1 MHNTFQFL
9 RERIRRL
16 LIIYR
21 QFTSRFVSAL
31 RLGRTILEVIAFVAS
46 VVCITAMIVYVGFD
60 HNHTTLIHIR
70 RVLKGCQILFLV
82 NIVYGL
88 LFTFKET
95 RRENRPV
102 KWTVDT
108 AMLVTLLPLCYPH
121 PEHPWIPILEK
132 VLYSGKMLM
141 VLLMVYSMV
150 TVSFGIMKML
160 NRRTN
165 PSLILSASFLIF
177 IFIGS
182 FLLMM
187 PRCTVG
193 GIDYIDSLFVSTSS
207 VCITGLTSV
216 DVSQTFTPLG
226 LLVIAVMIQA
236 GGLGIMTFT
245 SFFALFFSGNA
256 SIYNQLMVRDFI
268 YAKSMSSL
276 LPTLLYIFMATVAIE
291 LAGAVAI
298 FLSIHGTLGMSL
310 SDELIFSAFHS
321 LSAFCN
327 AGFSNVEGG
336 LSNPMLLHRNDSIYI
351 IISLLVIAGGIGFPL
366 LVNFKTA
373 FVASVQ
379 RLWRHLIFCSPIPR
393 KAHVYD
399 LNSRIVLSTYF
410 WLLGLSALL
419 FFIFEYS
426 NSLSGLSLSEKII
439 QSVFNATVPRS
450 SGFASISPDGFLNIT
465 ILMLLFLMWIG
476 GASQS
481 MAGGIK
487 VNTFAVML
495 ANLRA
500 TILGRDRVT
509 VYHRTIATPSLRRA
523 QSVIAI
529 SILALAIYCISI
541 VALEPH
547 LPVKA
552 LIYDATSA
560 LFTVGSSLGVTP
572 LLSPAS
578 KILLCTAMFLGRV
591 GMISLLVGVA
601 GVHTDPPYKFPKEN
615 IIIN

>member
-82 NIVYGL
+82 NIVYCL

-207 VCITGLTSV
+207 VCITGLTPV

-310 SDELIFSAFHS
+310 SDELIFQPF
-321 LSAFCN
+321 
-327 AGFSNVEGG
+327 
-336 LSNPMLLHRNDSIYI
+336 
-351 IISLLVIAGGIGFPL
+351 
-366 LVNFKTA
+366 
-373 FVASVQ
+373 
-379 RLWRHLIFCSPIPR
+379 
-393 KAHVYD
+393 
-399 LNSRIVLSTYF
+399 
-410 WLLGLSALL
+410 
-419 FFIFEYS
+419 
-426 NSLSGLSLSEKII
+426 
-439 QSVFNATVPRS
+439 
-450 SGFASISPDGFLNIT
+450 
-465 ILMLLFLMWIG
+465 
-476 GASQS
+476 
-481 MAGGIK
+481 
-487 VNTFAVML
+487 
-495 ANLRA
+495 
-500 TILGRDRVT
+500 
-509 VYHRTIATPSLRRA
+509 TPSLHSA
-523 QSVIAI
+523 TQVSPMWKEDYPTQCCCIATTA
-529 SILALAIYCISI
+529 SILSSRFWSSPEASGSRSLSIS
-541 VALEPH
+541 
-547 LPVKA
+547 K
-552 LIYDATSA
+552 
-560 LFTVGSSLGVTP
+560 P
-572 LLSPAS
+572 LLSPQCNTSGDISHSARRYPARHTS
-578 KILLCTAMFLGRV
+578 TTLTRGSFSQHISGFWGCQHCFSSFL
-591 GMISLLVGVA
+591 STPT
-601 GVHTDPPYKFPKEN
+601 H
-615 IIIN
+615 

>member
-60 HNHTTLIHIR
+60 HNHNTLIHIR

-82 NIVYGL
+82 NIIYGL

-108 AMLVTLLPLCYPH
+108 TMLVTLLPLCYPH

-132 VLYSGKMLM
+132 MMYSDKVLMI
-141 VLLMVYSMV
+141 LLLVYSMV
-150 TVSFGIMKML
+150 TVSFGIMKL
-160 NRRTN
+160 LSRRTN

-182 FLLMM
+182 FMLMM

-276 LPTLLYIFMATVAIE
+276 LPTLLYIFMATVATE

-298 FLSIHGTLGMSL
+298 FLSIHGTLDMSL

-336 LSNPMLLHRNDSIYI
+336 LSNPMLLHRNDSIYV

-373 FVASVQ
+373 FVSSVQ
-379 RLWRHLIFCSPIPR
+379 RLWRHLTFGSPISR

-410 WLLGLSALL
+410 WLLALSALL

-450 SGFASISPDGFLNIT
+450 SDSPRCRPTGF
-465 ILMLLFLMWIG
+465 
-476 GASQS
+476 
-481 MAGGIK
+481 
-487 VNTFAVML
+487 
-495 ANLRA
+495 
-500 TILGRDRVT
+500 
-509 VYHRTIATPSLRRA
+509 
-523 QSVIAI
+523 
-529 SILALAIYCISI
+529 
-541 VALEPH
+541 
-547 LPVKA
+547 
-552 LIYDATSA
+552 
-560 LFTVGSSLGVTP
+560 
-572 LLSPAS
+572 
-578 KILLCTAMFLGRV
+578 
-591 GMISLLVGVA
+591 
-601 GVHTDPPYKFPKEN
+601 
-615 IIIN
+615 

>member
-1 MHNTFQFL
+1 MHNTFQLL

-16 LIIYR
+16 PVIYR
-21 QFTSRFVSAL
+21 QFTSRFISTL

-46 VVCITAMIVYVGFD
+46 IACITAMIVYVGFD

-70 RVLKGCQILFLV
+70 RVLRGCQILFLV
-82 NIVYGL
+82 NIIYGL

-95 RRENRPV
+95 RRGNRPI

-132 VLYSGKMLM
+132 VLYSDKGLM
-141 VLLMVYSMV
+141 VLLLIYSIV

-160 NRRTN
+160 SRRTN

-193 GIDYIDSLFVSTSS
+193 GVDYIDSLFISTSS
-207 VCITGLTSV
+207 VCITGLTPV

-245 SFFALFFSGNA
+245 SFFALFFSGNT

-276 LPTLLYIFMATVAIE
+276 LPTLLYIFMATIAIE
-291 LAGAVAI
+291 LAGAAAI
-298 FLSIHGTLGMSL
+298 FISIHGTLGMSL
-310 SDELIFSAFHS
+310 SDELIFAAFHS

-351 IISLLVIAGGIGFPL
+351 IVSLLVIAGGIGFPL

-373 FVASVQ
+373 FIASMQ
-379 RLWRHLIFCSPIPR
+379 RIRRRLTFGPQIPR

-426 NSLSGLSLSEKII
+426 NSLTGLSLPEKII
-439 QSVFNATVPRS
+439 QSIFNATVPRS
-450 SGFASISPDGFLNIT
+450 SGFSSLSPDGFMNIT

-495 ANLRA
+495 ANLRS

-509 VYHRTIATPSLRRA
+509 AYHRTIATPSLRRA

-529 SILALAIYCISI
+529 SILALVIYSITI

-552 LIYDATSA
+552 LIYDTTSA

-601 GVHTDPPYKFPKEN
+601 GVHTDPPYRYPTDN

>member
-1 MHNTFQFL
+1 M
-9 RERIRRL
+9 
-16 LIIYR
+16 
-21 QFTSRFVSAL
+21 SAL

-82 NIVYGL
+82 NIIYGL

-132 VLYSGKMLM
+132 VMYSDKVLM
-141 VLLMVYSMV
+141 ILLLVYSMV
-150 TVSFGIMKML
+150 TVSFGIMKL
-160 NRRTN
+160 LSRRTN

-182 FLLMM
+182 FLLLM

-291 LAGAVAI
+291 LAGALAI

-336 LSNPMLLHRNDSIYI
+336 LSNPMLLHRNDSIYV
-351 IISLLVIAGGIGFPL
+351 IISLLVIGGGIGFPL

-373 FVASVQ
+373 FVSSVQ
-379 RLWRHLIFCSPIPR
+379 RLWRRLTFGSPIPR

-450 SGFASISPDGFLNIT
+450 SGFSSMSPDGFRNIT
-465 ILMLLFLMWIG
+465 ILLLLFLMWIG

-495 ANLRA
+495 ANLQA
-500 TILGRDRVT
+500 TILGRDKVT

-529 SILALAIYCISI
+529 SILALAIYCITI

>member
-1 MHNTFQFL
+1 
-9 RERIRRL
+9 
-16 LIIYR
+16 
-21 QFTSRFVSAL
+21 
-31 RLGRTILEVIAFVAS
+31 
-46 VVCITAMIVYVGFD
+46 
-60 HNHTTLIHIR
+60 
-70 RVLKGCQILFLV
+70 
-82 NIVYGL
+82 
-88 LFTFKET
+88 
-95 RRENRPV
+95 
-102 KWTVDT
+102 
-108 AMLVTLLPLCYPH
+108 MLVTLLPLCYPH

-207 VCITGLTSV
+207 VCITGLTPV

-336 LSNPMLLHRNDSIYI
+336 LSNPMLLYRNDSIYI

-379 RLWRHLIFCSPIPR
+379 RLWRHLTFGSPISR

-426 NSLSGLSLSEKII
+426 NSLNGLSLSEKII

-450 SGFASISPDGFLNIT
+450 SGFSSMSPDGFLNIT

-500 TILGRDRVT
+500 TILGRDIVT

-572 LLSPAS
+572 RLSPAS

-601 GVHTDPPYKFPKEN
+601 GVHSDPPYKFPKEN